1 MRDLSPQV
9 LSEWDEFTTDHLKE
23 KEQAAFHARKNA
35 IIAVARGMSMA
46 SAAKKYGVNAKTLS
60 ETINKAVRVASDGR
74 MHGWRA
80 ALPYKVRT
88 AGKKTPVE
96 FPKNAGPGAFRTFLT
111 LAPSVC
117 EFLESYTGRL
127 PE

>member
-60 ETINKAVRVASDGR
+60 ETIRR
-74 MHGWRA
+74 
-80 ALPYKVRT
+80 P
-88 AGKKTPVE
+88 P
-96 FPKNAGPGAFRTFLT
+96 AF
-111 LAPSVC
+111 S
-117 EFLESYTGRL
+117 SGSI
-127 PE
+127 